1 MPYLHTGATKGFKL
15 LMWVSCDLQATCR
28 SLKIIGFGASR

>member
-1 MPYLHTGATKGFKL
+1 MPQKGFKL
-15 LMWVSCDLQATCR
+15 LMWPSSYICR